1 MLIFSMLIK
10 RNRTSSDQTNKTR
23 KADNT
28 GLRQPQILDSQADR
42 GRGARTN
49 LFKGWIKFKG
59 SKGRAKLFTRLFV
72 TSIASLLITV
82 TSVPSHFLGN
92 SFLGS
97 NFFGKSVSAATSP
110 RIATPPRIDR
120 TIACDLLVAGGGLA
134 GAAAAYESLLAG
146 KTVCLTEI
154 TDWIGGQISSQGTS
168 ALDERTTQREQRFF
182 PRGYLKFR
190 DRILKFY
197 DKPNPGG
204 CWVSTSCFLPGDGHQ
219 VLAEIINEAA
229 QQGNGTLHWL
239 PNTVIKD
246 LSINQQGNF
255 INSVV
260 GIQHRPVPGGLPLN
274 TKPLS
279 QTIEDSYSYEN
290 SDQFT
295 KTIILFVPNQPDREG
310 PEQNLEQT
318 GLPKW
323 YVVDATE
330 TGELVALTDVPY
342 RLGIDPRSWEEPS
355 SPLDTSFPYCTQG
368 FTYTFAMEAT
378 ETPQA
383 NPIPSFYDRYAP
395 YYSYE
400 AERFADFGLLFTYRR
415 IWHPGWRTA
424 PVVRFGVFG
433 YTAVQPGD
441 ISMQNWT
448 WGNDYRPGTAAD
460 NLVYSRDQLA
470 GMGQLQ
476 PGGWM
481 GGLRTET
488 LFHGELSSLGFFHWL
503 VSGTTDSQLG
513 DGVKTPNPNNRLLAG
528 LDSPMGTVHGLS
540 KYPYMREGR
549 RIIGRPSWGYDQGFA
564 VTEIDISRRTY
575 EDEVYRQSLDE
586 QTQRTLGVALGGWD
600 LLNRLIAPGVSTEIR
615 GRDRSS
621 IFPDAVGIGHY
632 NIDFHPCMVLSPPE
646 TPGNYEFPGK
656 RQGESQTYPFQIPLR
671 AMIPQKLD
679 NFLVGG
685 KSIATSQIAAAAYR
699 VHSFEW
705 SVGAATA
712 ATVDFALKKGVM
724 PYQLVDDL
732 PQAEPLLAELQQIL
746 NQQGNYTAFPDTSI
760 LNESWDGWR

>member
-1 MLIFSMLIK
+1 MLI
-10 RNRTSSDQTNKTR
+10 NRLNRHLNQASQTNKTG
-23 KADNT
+23 KTNQL
-28 GLRQPQILDSQADR
+28 GLMQNKVLDSQDR
-42 GRGARTN
+42 GIWAR
-49 LFKGWIKFKG
+49 L
-59 SKGRAKLFTRLFV
+59 TRLNGKIKLIKLSV
-72 TSIASLLITV
+72 ISIASLLITF
-82 TSVPSHFLGN
+82 VPSA
-92 SFLGS
+92 
-97 NFFGKSVSAATSP
+97 FFSTSAIAVTPS
-110 RIATPPRIDR
+110 RMATPPRIDR
-120 TIACDLLVAGGGLA
+120 TVKCDLLIAGGGLA

-146 KTVCLTEI
+146 RTVCLTEI
-154 TDWIGGQISSQGTS
+154 TDWVGGQISSQGTS

-260 GIQHRPVPGGLPLN
+260 GIQHRPIPGNLPLN

-279 QTIEDSYSYEN
+279 QTIEDSFSYEN

-295 KTIILFVPNQPDREG
+295 KTIILFVPNLPEPD
-310 PEQNLEQT
+310 PQSQTQAPAQNLEQT
-318 GLPKW
+318 GLPNW

-355 SPLDTSFPYCTQG
+355 SPLDTNFPYCTQG

-383 NPIPSFYDRYAP
+383 NPLPSFYDRYAP

-424 PVVRFGVFG
+424 PVVRFGIFG

-448 WGNDYRPGTAAD
+448 WGNDYRPGTEAD
-460 NLVYSRDQLA
+460 NLIYSREQLTA
-470 GMGQLQ
+470 IGQLQ

-488 LFHGELSSLGFFHWL
+488 LFHGEQSSLGFFHWL

-549 RIIGRPSWGYDQGFA
+549 RIIGRPSWGYTQGFA
-564 VTEIDISRRTY
+564 VTEIDISRRAYT
-575 EDEVYRQSLDE
+575 DEVYRQSLDA
-586 QTQRTLGVALGGWD
+586 QTQRTLGIALGGWD
-600 LLNRLIAPGVSTEIR
+600 MLNRLIAPGVPAEIR

-621 IFPDAVGIGHY
+621 IFPDTVGIGHY

-732 PQAEPLLAELQQIL
+732 PRSEPLLAELQQIL
-746 NQQGNYTAFPDTSI
+746 NQQANYTAFPNTSI
-760 LNESWDGWR
+760 LNESWDNWR